1 MNDNKPPLKPKD
13 NLLVFPNHPRVPS
26 HLQDSSKNETPTFE
40 ERYNTTH
47 RNLSFI
53 KSALRIASGCV
64 AMVLATIHLPLA
76 VFFLG
81 LGLIV
86 AEIVGIYEE
95 L

>member
-1 MNDNKPPLKPKD
+1 MTNTKPKE
-13 NLLVFPNHPRVPS
+13 
-26 HLQDSSKNETPTFE
+26 ETTFE

-64 AMVLATIHLPLA
+64 AMVLASIHLPLA